1 VTPETTTI
9 DALDLMR
16 SRKLGCLPGGTGRE
30 ARGLVTE
37 SDFLDVSARLLTD
50 GSVRID
56 ALVRRQALA
65 TADLARLPRVLGVHP
80 AMARRRQRRTG
91 TLLFVVGGMHGN
103 EPAGV
108 RAMRTVFADSRARA
122 RRSTG
127 AWSGW
132 WATRGRWPR
141 GKRFLRDG
149 PEPPVD
155 RRAPAGARGSMPPP
169 TTRARPEA
177 AEQRELLRTF
187 LEHMREPWERVVL
200 LDLHST
206 SAGGAPFTIISD
218 TLQNR
223 PVAFA
228 LPVPVLLG
236 LEERIEGTLLS
247 WFADQG
253 HVALCLE
260 GGQNDLPSTVDHHVA
275 AIWLT
280 LASAGLVAPEHL
292 PALAAQR
299 ERLENSARDLPPVVE
314 LRYRFGIPDGAVFE
328 MRPGFQNFQPVRR
341 GEVLASMD
349 PGSGAR
355 EVQSPIAGRVLMPR
369 YQALGDDGFFLGRE
383 VRPFWLRLSGWLRR
397 AGLAW
402 VPRVLPG
409 VRADRAR
416 PGELVVDRRIARW
429 FPVEILHLFGYR
441 WRSREGRKV
450 RFVRRRDAS

>member
-1 VTPETTTI
+1 
-9 DALDLMR
+9 MR
-16 SRKLGCLPGGTGRE
+16 S
-30 ARGLVTE
+30 
-37 SDFLDVSARLLTD
+37 SA
-50 GSVRID
+50 
-56 ALVRRQALA
+56 AKALA
-65 TADLARLPRVLGVHP
+65 TADLARLPRVLGVYP
-80 AMARRRQRRTG
+80 ASGAPATSGEKLG
-91 TLLFVVGGMHGN
+91 TLLFVVGGIHGN

-108 RAMRTVFADSRARA
+108 RAMRTVFAELEKLAPPIHGRVVGLVGNA
-122 RRSTG
+122 G
-127 AWSGW
+127 AL
-132 WATRGRWPR
+132 AAGR
-141 GKRFLRDG
+141 RFLRQDLNRLWTDERLGTLVDPCTTSDG
-149 PEPPVD
+149 LD
-155 RRAPAGARGSMPPP
+155 AG
-169 TTRARPEA
+169 PEA

-369 YQALGDDGFFLGRE
+369 YQTLGDDGFFLGRE
-383 VRPFWLRLSGWLRR
+383 VRAFWLRLSELVRR
-397 AGLAW
+397 AHLSWA
-402 VPRVLPG
+402 VRLLPG
-409 VRADRAR
+409 VRRSAGHPRA
-416 PGELVVDRRIARW
+416 LVVDRRIARW
-429 FPVEILHLFGYR
+429 FTVEILHLFGYR
-441 WRSREGRKV
+441 WRSREGRRV
-450 RFVRRRDAS
+450 VFLRRPDAV